1 MKNTNV
7 IIICKSAEG
16 GTHNFY
22 LVVGSVEYFLFSEG
36 YKKSVYDYYSKGV
49 RLKDASNYSK
59 SKRNVALM
67 KTMSKIP
74 MYVRY
79 LEKEYDLEILEKTK
93 KRNRGHYGR
102 TFVRYA

>member
-1 MKNTNV
+1 MKNNNV
-7 IIICKSAEG
+7 IIICKSSEG

-22 LVVGSVEYFLFSEG
+22 LVVGTTEYFLFNEG

-74 MYVRY
+74 VYVRY

-93 KRNRGHYGR
+93 KRNREHHGR
-102 TFVRYA
+102 TLVRCA